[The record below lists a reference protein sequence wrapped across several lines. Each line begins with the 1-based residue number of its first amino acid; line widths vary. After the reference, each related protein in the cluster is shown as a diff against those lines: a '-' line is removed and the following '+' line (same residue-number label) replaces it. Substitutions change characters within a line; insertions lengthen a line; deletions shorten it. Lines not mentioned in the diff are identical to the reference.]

1 MNSNEELYAL
11 WIMTVTENSPSAA
24 RRAARTFGTAK
35 DVYEGGRS
43 DFCGFRENTAE
54 LFMNKDL
61 TAAKELAEKCRKLG
75 IRVIPF
81 SSPEMPDEVKKLE
94 NPPCVL
100 FVKGTGVFSQTDV
113 RVAIVGSRKATDL
126 GRKIASRLAYEL
138 SSAGVTVISGM
149 ATGIDTAAHKG
160 ALYEGKETFAFLGGG
175 ADVIYPKE
183 NAELYRRITQNGAV
197 VSEYLPSS
205 SVQGF
210 HFPERNRLLSAFSKA
225 VIIVESDES
234 GGSMRTAEHAKKQ
247 GVPVLAV
254 PGPLDSAVSLGT
266 NRLIKDGCPAVTC
279 ADDVI
284 DFLNSQYGMRLR
296 IMKRLSSLAEKK
308 EKETEK
314 KPEKPEKPE
323 KSEKAEKQQPKPE
336 IKEITEKDLSSL
348 SDFEKA
354 AYMLAEKRGSF
365 SVDEVCEAL
374 GATFGEAFS
383 AITDLEEKEFIIE
396 AEAGRYR
403 LK

>member
-1 MNSNEELYAL
+1 MNHNEELYAL

-24 RRAARTFGTAK
+24 RRAAKTFGTAK
-35 DVYEGGRS
+35 DVYESGIR
-43 DFCGFRENTAE
+43 DFCGFREDAAK

-61 TAAKELAEKCRKLG
+61 SSAEKLAEKCEQLG

-81 SSPEMPDEVKKLE
+81 SSPEMPEEVKKLE
-94 NPPCVL
+94 NPPCAL

-113 RVAIVGSRKATDL
+113 RVAIVGSRKATAL

-149 ATGIDTAAHKG
+149 AAGIDTAAHKG

-183 NAELYRRITQNGAV
+183 NEELYRRITENGAV

-205 SVQGF
+205 AVQGY

-225 VIIVESDES
+225 VIIVESDDR

-266 NRLIKDGCPAVTC
+266 NRLIKEGCPAVTC

-296 IMKRLSSLAEKK
+296 IMKRLSSLTEKR

-314 KPEKPEKPE
+314 KPEKSEKKEEKKPEPEKRE
-323 KSEKAEKQQPKPE
+323 RTEEE
-336 IKEITEKDLSSL
+336 ISIL

-354 AYMLAEKRGSF
+354 AYRLAEKRGSV
-365 SVDEVCEAL
+365 SLDDICDAL
-374 GATFGEAFS
+374 SAGFGEAFS
-383 AITDLEEKEFIIE
+383 VITSLEEKGLIIE

-403 LK
+403 IK